1 MTPLGSELLGI
12 PQTGL
17 PVLRD
22 LIHERTGLFYDADR
36 TELLAERVAPLVVER
51 GFRSFLDLYYLLK
64 YDDAASPA
72 AWRQLMD
79 TLSVPETYFW
89 REMDQITAIVCRAVP
104 ELARRGDGVIRIWS
118 APCATGE
125 EPLTIAMALTEAGWF
140 DRVPI
145 EIHGSDA
152 SSAAIDKARA
162 GRYRQRSMRAIPPA
176 ILERYF
182 TAADGTYVPHPSLT
196 RRITTWSVVNLMIP
210 GEVAPYARFPIVFC
224 RNAFIYFS
232 PHAIGKVV
240 AQLGR
245 SMPSPG
251 YLCVGASE
259 SLLTI
264 TSTFALEEMDRAFV
278 YVKRDVHE

>member
-210 GEVAPYARFPIVFC
+210 EEVAPYARFPIVFC